1 MVVTL
6 YYNIMLVRVENLIE
20 TKKTKRN
27 DPLKLNREPQPEKN

>member
-27 DPLKLNREPQPEKN
+27 DPLELNREPQPEKN